1 MLGFKTPGLFIRIS
15 HLIIIQVLFIFAAL
29 ALVLFDSGSSDTPT
43 QHYYR
48 QRQQAEVASQ
58 TLFDLIE
65 ADSTASP
72 FNNSKMK
79 SEAERLVRENSWVDA
94 VNVIYHNPRTGR
106 DSLFHL
112 SDRTGFDSHPLE
124 FSTAPDSSLRNG
136 FIYAGAGSPTVLSGD
151 GSHLGFIMRPT
162 NARNDYAIYLTAS
175 NDMEGDAKGNQAEVL
190 FLLFLFSALIS
201 LLIINLMFR
210 GVKRPLANLIEALE
224 RTADGHE
231 HYVSEDEGDKDI
243 QRLARAFNQMSQSLS
258 EKQRKLSIANHELV
272 KANKSLIESESIL
285 TALVDYSPDAIIV
298 TDLDDQV
305 IIYNQQAAR
314 GFGYNQSD
322 LLGRKIGNLF
332 ALPNTHDRLN
342 ATETE
347 NLETQEIICR
357 RRDGSRF
364 PALLVHTTLGPEGC
378 KPIAMLYFIKDIS
391 ESENYQNM
399 ILRLDRIASRGKM
412 ARDIAHEINNYLAIL
427 QGNLELL
434 PMFMAKNDTAKCE
447 QKINVMKDTV
457 TKISKFTDG
466 LTQFSDENSE
476 FRKEDLNQLI
486 ENLIAFVKPQ
496 NKFDDILI
504 GTNLSENLPL
514 VEIDASQIQL
524 LLVNLLY
531 NAAEAMTTFE
541 GTRWIIISTAPDESG
556 QNVILKVTD
565 SGPGINEE
573 NIPKMFVTRF
583 STKRGCNGLGLITCK
598 NVADIH
604 KGEIAYH
611 TGDESRAIFVINL
624 PVKREIAS
632 GQERRAGETQ
642 KVPSDASK

>member
-1 MLGFKTPGLFIRIS
+1 MFGLKTPGLFIRIS

-29 ALVLFDSGSSDTPT
+29 ALVLFDSNSNDTPA
-43 QHYYR
+43 QRYNR
-48 QRQQAEVASQ
+48 QRQKAEQASRP
-58 TLFDLIE
+58 LLDLIE
-65 ADSTASP
+65 ADSTAGF
-72 FNNSKMK
+72 FNNPQMQ
-79 SEAERLVRENSWVDA
+79 SEGERIVRENNWVDA
-94 VNVIYHNPRTGR
+94 VDVVYHNPLTGR

-112 SDRTGFDSHPLE
+112 SDRSGFDSHPME
-124 FSTAPDSSLRNG
+124 FSAAPDSGLRSGLIYSGTRSL
-136 FIYAGAGSPTVLSGD
+136 TVLSGD
-151 GSHLGFIMRPT
+151 GTHLGYIIRSA
-162 NARNDYAIYLTAS
+162 NARNDCALYLFAS
-175 NDMEGDAKGNQAEVL
+175 NDMESAAKGNQAEVL

-332 ALPNTHDRLN
+332 ALPNTHDRRDN
-342 ATETE
+342 SEIE

-357 RRDGSRF
+357 RRDGGHF

-434 PMFMAKNDTAKCE
+434 PMFLSKGDTDKCE

-457 TKISKFTDG
+457 TRISNFTDG

-531 NAAEAMTTFE
+531 NAAEAMSTFE

-556 QNVILKVTD
+556 QDVVLKVTD
-565 SGPGINEE
+565 SGPGIDEE

-583 STKRGCNGLGLITCK
+583 STKKGCNGLGLITCK
-598 NVADIH
+598 NVVDRH

-624 PVKREIAS
+624 PVKREIAP
-632 GQERRAGETQ
+632 GQEKNVEDTQ
-642 KVPSDASK
+642 KVPAVTLK